1 MSLVLKGAPVAAA
14 LNLKT
19 EQIVKKLSFNGRK
32 VRLATIRIGE
42 RPDDLSYQRSLIKK
56 AEGLGIEVRQI
67 VLSEDCSQKE
77 LMEQIDKLNRDEGI
91 HGILMFRP
99 LPGQFDEQQAIEAID
114 PRKDVDGCGSAS
126 LAGLLK
132 GRGDAFV
139 PCTAQAVMEMLHHY
153 EIPVSGKNAVV
164 AGRSLVIGKPV
175 SLLLLNENATVTVC
189 HSKTDDLA
197 AVTRNADIVVTAIG
211 KTEFFGREYF
221 RSNQTVID
229 VGMNFSQEK
238 GKMCG
243 DVRYEEVEPLVSAI
257 TPVPAGVGSVTTS
270 VLMLHVAQAA
280 EKAGI

>member
-1 MSLVLKGAPVAAA
+1 MSLVLKGAPVAAV

-19 EQIVKKLSFNGRK
+19 AQIVEKLAVNGGK
-32 VRLATIRIGE
+32 VTLATVRIGE

-56 AEGLGIEVRQI
+56 ADGLGIEVRQI
-67 VLSEDCSQKE
+67 VLKEDCSQKE

-99 LPGQFDEQQAIEAID
+99 LPVQFDEQQAIEAID

-132 GRGDAFV
+132 GSGDAFV

-211 KTEFFGREYF
+211 KAEFFGREYF

-243 DVRYEEVEPLVSAI
+243 DVRYEEVEPVVSAI
-257 TPVPAGVGSVTTS
+257 TPVPAGVGVVTTA
-270 VLMLHVAQAA
+270 VLMLHVALAA